1 MKTRKYIIIA
11 AMALAAACSKDDK
24 NLNRFTVDENASVV
38 KWKGAAPDHFH
49 TGTFDVSGTV
59 KTDGKGNITGGDFII
74 PITSITNDD
83 LPDTTKPQLLNHL
96 KSEDFFNVAL
106 YPNASFKI
114 LEVVDY
120 KEQEGD
126 AIEGANKLITG
137 DFTMIGE
144 TSRIHFPAK
153 IVIDNTKITT
163 KAVFTINRLD
173 WGMDSYSDPEGDLY
187 ILPDVDITLDITV
200 THK

>member
-1 MKTRKYIIIA
+1 
-11 AMALAAACSKDDK
+11 MALAAACSKDDK
-24 NLNRFTVDENASVV
+24 NVNSFSVNEKASVV

-59 KTDGKGNITGGDFII
+59 KTDGKGNINGGNFII

-106 YPNASFKI
+106 YPNAGFKI
-114 LEVVDY
+114 LEITDY
-120 KEQEGD
+120 KGEEGN

-137 DFTMIGE
+137 DFTMLGE
-144 TSRIHFPAK
+144 TNRIRFPAK
-153 IVIDNTKITT
+153 VLVENNRVITQAEFK
-163 KAVFTINRLD
+163 INRLD

-187 ILPDVDITLDITV
+187 ILPDVDITLDITAIR
-200 THK
+200 K